1 MNETSEKVNIN
12 RGSGGTG
19 CKVRSSNLEL
29 YRIIAMLL
37 IVAHHYVVNSGLL
50 DENGS
55 VYSDLMSENRYF
67 ICCLEHGKDCD

>member
-12 RGSGGTG
+12 RGRGGTG

-55 VYSDLMSENRYF
+55 VYSDLMSEKSIF
-67 ICCLEHGKDCD
+67 AVWSMGKDCD